1 MGNAEIETVPHKV
14 LVTGGA
20 GYIGSTICSALED
33 AGHSPII
40 LDSLVN
46 GREASTG
53 SRPLYPGDIADPEII
68 SRIFDDH
75 PDIGFAIH
83 CAALAIVPDSV
94 ARPYEYYRNNV
105 TGSAEFFR
113 ILTEHGCKHV
123 VFSSSAAVYDNVP
136 GFMVTEDSP
145 TRPQSPYARSKLMT
159 EMMLEDMAA
168 SYGLKAISLRYFN
181 PIGADPKLRSGQI
194 QREATQILSI
204 LVQVANGDRPIFQVT
219 GTDWP
224 TRDGTGVRDYIHVW
238 DLAQAHVKAVERID
252 DVFPD
257 GPGFQIINLGS
268 GSGATVREI
277 VSAFERVHGAPI
289 PQEDAPP
296 RPGDVAGA
304 YANADKAAELLGWH
318 TTLSL
323 EDGIRDALAWAKK
336 MSYS

>member
-1 MGNAEIETVPHKV
+1 MRDSEVETISRKV

-33 AGHSPII
+33 SGHSPVV

-46 GREASTG
+46 GREAFAR
-53 SRPLYPGDIADPEII
+53 SRPFYRGDIADPDIL
-68 SRIFDDH
+68 SRVFEDH
-75 PDIGFAIH
+75 PEISFAIH
-83 CAALAIVPDSV
+83 CAALAVVPDSV

-105 TGSAEFFR
+105 AGSAELFR
-113 ILTEHGCKHV
+113 MLAERGCKNV
-123 VFSSSAAVYDNVP
+123 VFSSSASLYDNVP

-168 SYGLKAISLRYFN
+168 IYGLKAISLRYFN

-194 QREATQILSI
+194 QKEATQIVNV
-204 LVQVANGDRPIFQVT
+204 LVSVANGDRPIFQVT

-224 TRDGTGVRDYIHVW
+224 TRDGTGIRDYVHVW
-238 DLAQAHVKAVERID
+238 DLSLAHVRAVERMD
-252 DVFPD
+252 NVFPD
-257 GPGFQIINLGS
+257 GPGFKVINLGS
-268 GSGATVREI
+268 GSGVTVREI
-277 VSAFERVHGAPI
+277 VSAFERVHGARL

-304 YANADKAAELLGWH
+304 YANADRAAELLGWH

-323 EDGIRDALAWAKK
+323 EDGIRDALAWAEK